1 MRDALGDA
9 QTVLVLG
16 GTSEIG
22 VATAR
27 ALAARRARTV
37 ILAARDPGR
46 CAGAVEQLRAAGA
59 TRVEAVEFDARDLG
73 SHAAFV
79 EDMAARFGDVDLA
92 LVAFGVLGDQDEA
105 AASGAA
111 AAEVISTNFTG
122 AASVM
127 TPLAQRM
134 VAQGHGTIVLLSSV
148 AGERARKSNYVYGA
162 SKAGIDAFA
171 QGLGDSLAGTGVHV
185 MVVRP
190 GFVKTK
196 MTEGLEPAPLSTT
209 PEAVA
214 DEIVKGLARGSHTVW
229 APPPLRVVMS
239 VLRHVPRVVFR
250 RLPI

>member
-1 MRDALGDA
+1 VNDALGDA
-9 QTVLVLG
+9 QSVLVLG

-27 ALAARRARTV
+27 ALARRRARTV
-37 ILAARDPGR
+37 VLAARDPSR
-46 CAGAVEQLRAAGA
+46 CSAATEEIRAAGA
-59 TRVEAVEFDARDLG
+59 ERVESVTFDARDTA
-73 SHAAFV
+73 SHPAFV
-79 EDMAARFGDVDLA
+79 EDVFARFGDVDLA

-105 AASGAA
+105 AADSAA
-111 AAEVISTNFTG
+111 AVDVIETNFTG

-127 TPLAQRM
+127 TPLARKM
-134 VAQGHGTIVLLSSV
+134 VDQGHGTIVVLSSV

-162 SKAGIDAFA
+162 SKAGVDAFA

-196 MTEGLEPAPLSTT
+196 MTEGLDPAPLSTT

-229 APPPLRVVMS
+229 APGPLRAVMS
-239 VLRHVPRVVFR
+239 ALRHVPRPIFR
-250 RLPI
+250 KLPI

>member
-1 MRDALGDA
+1 MKDALGEG
-9 QTVLVLG
+9 QSVLVLG

-27 ALAARRARTV
+27 ALAKRRARTV
-37 ILAARDPGR
+37 ILAARDPAR
-46 CAGAVEQLRAAGA
+46 CAAAADELRAAGA
-59 TRVEAVEFDARDLG
+59 ERVESVEFDARDTA
-73 SHAAFV
+73 SHPAFV
-79 EDMAARFGDVDLA
+79 DDVFARFGDVDVA

-105 AASGAA
+105 KSEAARAI
-111 AAEVISTNFTG
+111 EIIETNFTG

-134 VAQGHGTIVLLSSV
+134 VAQGHGTIVVLSSV
-148 AGERARKSNYVYGA
+148 AGERARKSNYVYGS

-196 MTEGLEPAPLSTT
+196 MTEGMEAAPLSTT
-209 PEAVA
+209 ADAVA
-214 DEIVKGLARGSHTVW
+214 GDIVKGLARGSHTVW
-229 APPPLRVVMS
+229 SPAPLRGVMS
-239 VLRHVPRVVFR
+239 ALRHVPRAIFR

>member
-1 MRDALGDA
+1 MKDALG
-9 QTVLVLG
+9 QVQSVLVLG

-27 ALAARRARTV
+27 ALVERRARTV
-37 ILAARDPGR
+37 VLAQRDPSKAPVDELR
-46 CAGAVEQLRAAGA
+46 SAGAE
-59 TRVEAVEFDARDLG
+59 RVETIAFDARDTA

-79 EDMAARFGDVDLA
+79 EEVFTRFGDIDLA
-92 LVAFGVLGDQDEA
+92 LVAFGVLDGEPVD
-105 AASGAA
+105 
-111 AAEVISTNFTG
+111 VIETNFTG

-127 TPLAQRM
+127 APLAERM
-134 VAQGHGTIVLLSSV
+134 VAQGHGTIVVLSSV
-148 AGERARKSNYVYGA
+148 AGERARKSNYLYGA

-171 QGLGDSLAGTGVHV
+171 QGLGDSLAGTGVDV

-196 MTEGLEPAPLSTT
+196 MTAGLDPAPLSTT

-229 APPPLRVVMS
+229 APRPLRAVMAA
-239 VLRHVPRVVFR
+239 LRHLPRPIFR

>member
-1 MRDALGDA
+1 VNDALGDA
-9 QTVLVLG
+9 QSVLLLG

-27 ALAARRARTV
+27 ALARRRARTV
-37 ILAARDPGR
+37 VLAARDPSR
-46 CAGAVEQLRAAGA
+46 CAGATEEIRTAGA
-59 TRVEAVEFDARDLG
+59 ERVESVTFDARDTA
-73 SHAAFV
+73 SHPAFV
-79 EDMAARFGDVDLA
+79 EDVFARFGDVDLA

-105 AASGAA
+105 AADSAA
-111 AAEVISTNFTG
+111 AVEVIETNFTG

-127 TPLAQRM
+127 TPLARKM
-134 VAQGHGTIVLLSSV
+134 VDQGHGTIVVLSSV

-162 SKAGIDAFA
+162 SKAGVDAFA

-196 MTEGLEPAPLSTT
+196 MTEGLDPAPLSTT

-229 APPPLRVVMS
+229 APGPLRAVMS
-239 VLRHVPRVVFR
+239 ALRHVPRPIFR
-250 RLPI
+250 KLPI